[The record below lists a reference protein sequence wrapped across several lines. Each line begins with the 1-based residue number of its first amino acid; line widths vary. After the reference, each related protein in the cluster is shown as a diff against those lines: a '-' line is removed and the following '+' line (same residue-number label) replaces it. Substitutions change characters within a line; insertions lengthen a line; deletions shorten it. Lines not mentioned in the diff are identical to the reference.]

1 METSDLEKV
10 QQAANNINLPLS
22 VSSDL
27 SLPTTGLHSSTIE
40 WEVKS
45 GGNVSISNNTLI
57 ITKYPFARN
66 IVLTATV
73 TCGTSTVTKDFTI
86 TIERMTDLEIV
97 NNDSAYLYVQS
108 EVSGNFYVT
117 TLGDLG
123 STITWYSADP
133 SIINFVDGL
142 GIVTQ
147 GDSRYDLPIRAIITY
162 GTASVEKYFVVSV
175 LPIS

>member
-1 METSDLEKV
+1 METSDLEKA
-10 QQAANNINLPLS
+10 QQAANNINLPSSL
-22 VSSDL
+22 SSDL
-27 SLPTTGLHSSTIE
+27 PLPTTGLYSSTIE

-45 GGNVSISNNTLI
+45 GVDVSISNNTLI
-57 ITKYPFARN
+57 ITKYLFARN
-66 IVLTATV
+66 IVLTSTV

-86 TIERMTDLEIV
+86 TIEKMTDLEIA
-97 NNDSAYLYVQS
+97 NHDSAYLYVQS

-117 TLGDLG
+117 TEGDLG
-123 STITWYSADP
+123 STITWDSADP

-147 GDSRYDLPIRAIITY
+147 GDSRYDLQIRAIITY

-175 LPIS
+175 LPQ